1 MKFVWRYKVSN
12 TYKSTLAIARDTIDF
27 FNYLIE
33 EYGEVKFIKYENE
46 FEEEDRFKYNDFIY
60 FCFTKSVRSLYAAID
75 LADKYYREDCLIIL
89 RTVYENYLYIVHVL
103 NKPSIIQE
111 YVEQVVG
118 LTFGKYRYKTDEN
131 GRKNYNLIIDS
142 DSKEYRHGTSNAKRA
157 KYSINKLDIKLHKF
171 IYKYLSEHTHPNMMA
186 SGNYRSKDNKQ
197 YLTEP
202 YQIYLEVPFL
212 ILYIAYVL
220 ADSIYYYH
228 TKASKW
234 NKELMSSELI
244 VEFRL
249 IIERLKINLFKFLE
263 ECNLEEEFKEILI
276 KRIDKI
282 I

>member
-1 MKFVWRYKVSN
+1 MSN
-12 TYKSTLAIARDTIDF
+12 TYKSSLAIARDTIDF

-33 EYGEVKFIKYENE
+33 QYGEVKFIKYKDE
-46 FEEEDRFKYNDFIY
+46 FKEYDRFKYNDFIY
-60 FCFTKSVRSLYAAID
+60 FCFTKSVRSLYATID
-75 LADKYYREDCLIIL
+75 LADKYYREDSLIIL

-103 NKPSIIQE
+103 NNPYKIQE

-118 LTFGKYRYKTDEN
+118 LTFGKYRYKTNEN
-131 GRKNYNLIIDS
+131 GRKNYNLVIDT
-142 DSKEYRHGTSNAKRA
+142 DSKEYRHGTSNATRA

-202 YQIYLEVPFL
+202 YQVYLEVPFL
-212 ILYIAYVL
+212 ILYMAYIL

-228 TKASKW
+228 TKNSKW
-234 NKELMSSELI
+234 NKELIGSELM
-244 VEFRL
+244 VEFQSV
-249 IIERLKINLFKFLE
+249 IERLKITLIKFLG
-263 ECNLEEEFKEILI
+263 ECNLEEEFKEMLI

-282 I
+282 S